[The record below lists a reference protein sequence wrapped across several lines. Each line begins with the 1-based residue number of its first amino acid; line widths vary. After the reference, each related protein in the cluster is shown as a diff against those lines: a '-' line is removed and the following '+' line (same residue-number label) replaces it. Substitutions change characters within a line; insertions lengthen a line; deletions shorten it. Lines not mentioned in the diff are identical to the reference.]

1 MQSYEHYILQR
12 GNEAEM
18 NDKLLIVEDETSIN
32 KLLADLLSEEGYLP
46 VQAYSGTEALL
57 LLEAHQPD
65 LILLDL
71 MLPGLSGEELLQKI
85 RTELNC
91 DIPVLILSAKGDR
104 RNKVNLLKTG
114 ADDYIEKPFEPDEV
128 IARIQAALRRGGTTT
143 GGQKALR
150 YKEVKLYPESRKVT
164 VNDNELALTAHEYEL
179 LFLLL
184 QNPGKVYSRENLY
197 ELVWQGGYYGENNTV
212 NVHVSNLRKKIRD
225 AGCEEEY
232 IRTVYGIGFKLG

>member
-1 MQSYEHYILQR
+1 
-12 GNEAEM
+12 M
-18 NDKLLIVEDETSIN
+18 NNKLLIVEDETSIN

-57 LLEAHQPD
+57 LLEAQQPD

-225 AGCEEEY
+225 AGCGEEY

>member
-1 MQSYEHYILQR
+1 MRNKI
-12 GNEAEM
+12 
-18 NDKLLIVEDETSIN
+18 LIVEDDTGIN
-32 KLLADLLSEEGYLP
+32 KLLGDLLREEGYLP

-57 LLEAHQPD
+57 LMEGQHPD

-85 RTELNC
+85 RTEQNC
-91 DIPVLILSAKGDR
+91 DIPILILSAKGDM

-128 IARIQAALRRGGTTT
+128 VARIQAALRRSG
-143 GGQKALR
+143 KAVGSRNFLT
-150 YKEVKLYPESRKVT
+150 YKEIKLYPESRKVT
-164 VNDNELALTAHEYEL
+164 VNETELLLTAHEYEL
-179 LFLLL
+179 LHLFL
-184 QNPGKVYSRENLY
+184 QSPGKVYSRESLY

-225 AGCEEEY
+225 AGSGEEY
-232 IRTVYGIGFKLG
+232 IRTVYGIGFKLGEG

>member
-1 MQSYEHYILQR
+1 
-12 GNEAEM
+12 M
-18 NDKLLIVEDETSIN
+18 NNKLLIVEDETSIN

-57 LLEAHQPD
+57 LLEAQQPD

-128 IARIQAALRRGGTTT
+128 IARIQAALRRSGTTT

-225 AGCEEEY
+225 AGCGEEY

>member
-1 MQSYEHYILQR
+1 M
-12 GNEAEM
+12 EA
-18 NDKLLIVEDETSIN
+18 
-32 KLLADLLSEEGYLP
+32 
-46 VQAYSGTEALL
+46 Q
-57 LLEAHQPD
+57 QPD

-225 AGCEEEY
+225 AGCGEEY